1 MFKQGDIII
10 RKFQESVTV
19 WVAESFICNQIGKEM
34 AEYLRVCG
42 RSKFKKSVP
51 ACHQVKDILPDT
63 GKAWRYARING
74 KWYYDYDR
82 IPDRRDTQYRSRL
95 GNREELLAAVDQ
107 LADESR
113 SSSERELA
121 EMVEQYILSRLD
133 NTDLNFYRYYE
144 VNGVCKFNTDKAKQL
159 AEALTWLKTVREVVS
174 EKRYKTWEI
183 KTQSDF
189 FALCAS
195 ILHRKQLYGFSI
207 TTAESLR
214 KKLHYFPN
222 DPDEQYMYLIS
233 SRLGNDNA
241 RKLGKYKLVD
251 TDTGEIKR
259 FDIHEALIL
268 KLWMNFGGSQKE
280 TKLALWEKYEQDI
293 DYLGESA
300 LSYSTF
306 CHYTNM
312 YDTRLKTYAERHGWN
327 AFKSTFLTYIP
338 SEKLRYG
345 NSLWCAD
352 GSGTLAYSY
361 IDRQGVLRSMRLYVI
376 MITDVA
382 TGKIVGWHP
391 APIGQHKESPEM
403 VRQAVLMGLRGC
415 DKREVMEFVS
425 DNHGAFTG
433 GESVNFLNSVCR
445 KVRTIEPGNSQ
456 ANYAETQFRLFKKTI
471 RSEFNWLG
479 SSWNSTDIENTAN
492 EDYLKKETFPSYDEV
507 IEQIG
512 RKIDEWNNNRTRTG
526 ENRAELYAESI
537 HPEVKEIDERIW
549 RKVAGYRTAQEITR
563 QRYNIVVAKAGV
575 DYTFEVPDV
584 DTISELIRDYLG
596 YAAKAKVAMYWDEE
610 CLDVYTVDDRFMFSC
625 YASRKASQS
634 HAEATPESLS
644 NLGHHLQRKERMT
657 EMVKQ
662 FNSDVSEVADSIEA
676 ELQPERYN
684 IALATATHV
693 KEETNGAR
701 EAYNDAKLSNGKVQ
715 KEAFKQH
722 LNSQKSA
729 KKQAEMAYEEQLRKT
744 IDIDKFR
751 NL

>member
-1 MFKQGDIII
+1 MMFKQGDILL
-10 RKFQESVTV
+10 RKFQESTTV
-19 WVAESFICNQIGKEM
+19 WVAESFICDRIGSGM

-42 RSKFKKSVP
+42 RAKYKKTVP
-51 ACHQVKDILPDT
+51 PCHQSKDILPDT

-74 KWYYDYDR
+74 QWYYDYDR

-95 GNREELLAAVDQ
+95 GNKEELLAAVDQ
-107 LADESR
+107 LANENR
-113 SSSERELA
+113 SVVERELA
-121 EMVEQYILSRLD
+121 EMVEQYVLSRMD
-133 NTDLNFYRYYE
+133 NADLNYYRYYE

-159 AEALTWLKTVREVVS
+159 AEALTWLKTIREIVS

-189 FALCAS
+189 YALCAS
-195 ILHRKQLYGFSI
+195 ILHKKQLYGFSI

-214 KKLHYFPN
+214 KKLHYFPSC
-222 DPDEQYMYLIS
+222 PDEQYMYLIS
-233 SRLGNDNA
+233 SRLGNNNA

-251 TDTGEIKR
+251 TETGEIKR

-268 KLWMNFGGSQKE
+268 KLWMNFGGPQKE
-280 TKLALWEKYEQDI
+280 TKLALWGKYEQDI
-293 DYLGESA
+293 DYLGETA

-361 IDRQGVLRSMRLYVI
+361 VDRQGVLRAMRLYVI
-376 MITDVA
+376 MVSDVA

-391 APIGQHKESPEM
+391 APCGQHNESPEM

-415 DKREVMEFVS
+415 DRREIMEFVS

-433 GESVNFLNSVCR
+433 GTSKDLLNSVCR
-445 KVRTIEPGNSQ
+445 KVRTIEVKNSQ
-456 ANYAETQFRLFKKTI
+456 SNYAETQFRLFKKTI

-479 SSWNSTDIENTAN
+479 SSWDSTDIENTAN
-492 EDYLKKETFPSYDEV
+492 EDYLKKENFPSYDEV

-512 RKIDEWNNNRTRTG
+512 RKIDEWNNNRTRIG
-526 ENRAELYAESI
+526 ESRAELYAESI
-537 HPEVKEIDERIW
+537 HPEAKELDERIW
-549 RKVAGYRTAQEITR
+549 RKVAGFRTKQEITR
-563 QRYNIVVAKAGV
+563 QRGNIVIEKAGQK
-575 DYTFEVPDV
+575 YMFEIPQV
-584 DTISELIRDYLG
+584 DTVSEVIRDYLG
-596 YAAKAKVAMYWDEE
+596 YAATVDALMYWDAE
-610 CLDVYTVDDRFMFSC
+610 CCDIYTMDDRYMFSC
-625 YASRKASQS
+625 HASRKASLS
-634 HAEATPESLS
+634 HAEATDETLG

-657 EMVKQ
+657 ETVSQ
-662 FNSDVSEVADSIEA
+662 FNGEVSEVADWIES
-676 ELQPERYN
+676 ELPPERYN
-684 IALATATHV
+684 IAAATSTHV

-701 EAYNDAKLSNGKVQ
+701 EAYNDAQLSKGKAQ
-715 KEAFKQH
+715 KEAFKQR
-722 LNSQKSA
+722 LNEEKTA
-729 KKQAEMAYEEQLRKT
+729 KKEAEKAYEEYAKSK
-744 IDIDKFR
+744 IEIDKFR
-751 NL
+751 